1 MLDYNTIVRAHQHS
15 AGKKEQ
21 AIGRNKG
28 GLSTKIHAC
37 IDALGNPTGFYL
49 TAGQAHD
56 LLKWC

>member
-1 MLDYNTIVRAHQHS
+1 M
-15 AGKKEQ
+15 KKEQ